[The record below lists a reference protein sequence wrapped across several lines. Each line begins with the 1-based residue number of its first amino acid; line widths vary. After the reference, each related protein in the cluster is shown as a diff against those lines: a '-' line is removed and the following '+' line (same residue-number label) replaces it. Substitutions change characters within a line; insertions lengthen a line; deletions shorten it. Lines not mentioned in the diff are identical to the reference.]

1 MSETPTPNKSSDVTN
16 SMSNTRRNALILGAF
31 SIVTTLL
38 IALTFLGTK
47 DTIIAQQQRMLL
59 RVINDV
65 VPNQYFSNDIQHD
78 CALLAPD
85 PQLGNSAELK
95 AYRGVSLDANN
106 VEQLGAVAIETI
118 APDGYSG
125 DIHMI
130 VGIAGDTL
138 NLVTG
143 VRVLAHKETPGLGD
157 KIDLRI
163 DDWILSFDGQVF
175 NSEQINNWAVKKDGG
190 QFDAFT
196 GATITPRA
204 VINAVT
210 KAVQYVQTHKQ
221 EIIKATNQCALGA
234 SDERV

>member
-1 MSETPTPNKSSDVTN
+1 MSETSNHNNEPEVPDSLT
-16 SMSNTRRNALILGAF
+16 NTRRNALILGAF
-31 SIVTTLL
+31 AIVTTLL

-47 DTIIAQQQRMLL
+47 DTIAEQQQRMLL

-65 VPNQYFSNDIQHD
+65 VPAQYFTNDMQHD
-78 CALLAPD
+78 CAALAPD
-85 PQLGNSAELK
+85 PQLGDTAGLT
-95 AYRGVSLDANN
+95 AYRGFTVDANN
-106 VEQLGAVAIETI
+106 ASQLSAVAIETV

-125 DIHMI
+125 DIRMI
-130 VGIAGDTL
+130 VGIAGD
-138 NLVTG
+138 NLRTVTG

-163 DDWILSFDGQVF
+163 DDWILSFDEQVF
-175 NSEQINNWAVKKDGG
+175 NPDQIANWAVKKDGG

-210 KAVQYVQTHKQ
+210 EALLYVQTHQQ

-234 SDERV
+234 DDE